1 MVVLVLLMEEEEESE
16 VDRDEVQEVELVRN
30 KQ

>member
-1 MVVLVLLMEEEEESE
+1 MVLVLLMEEEEESE